1 MGINISISPPVSGT
15 PRVLFRGCHPHEHCP
30 CIWSSG
36 TVQILPVLPVSLFHG
51 HDSID
56 TYAVFLIVYP
66 EENGEL
72 PGDMHAI
79 PDNTFRSMEPFDVP
93 LGRPG
98 LFETVEMFP
107 DNTKIFFFETFT
119 ELQERCPTRISLSS
133 QNRKYRT

>member
-30 CIWSSG
+30 CIWFSG

-79 PDNTFRSMEPFDVP
+79 PDNTFPNPVGSP
-93 LGRPG
+93 LPG
-98 LFETVEMFP
+98 LA
-107 DNTKIFFFETFT
+107 D
-119 ELQERCPTRISLSS
+119 ELCALTIYGKNNKERYLFKLMNKKQRHNEGGDSPCPP
-133 QNRKYRT
+133 